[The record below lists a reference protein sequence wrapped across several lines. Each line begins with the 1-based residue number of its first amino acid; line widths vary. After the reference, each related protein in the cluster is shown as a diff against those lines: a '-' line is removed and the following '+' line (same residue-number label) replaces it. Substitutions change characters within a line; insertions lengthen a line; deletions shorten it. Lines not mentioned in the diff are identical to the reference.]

1 MNADMTSLFQLL
13 RRHVSADDANILL
26 SSVDIPAV
34 LRGEADATASRAV
47 IAQAL
52 NLLLLHDLLNRSA
65 ASRAYFDDLLQS
77 GGQLRFDHG
86 ALRTIDMADMGSLP
100 AGEEAITRILRPLG
114 YDMAEL
120 YPLDRLRMTGRSYRH
135 QDFPADIPQF
145 FVSELH
151 VDRFSSAFV
160 QAAARVTASSTDP
173 LDPDSLSALQI
184 LTDSHK
190 LPVPQAAELLGPLVR
205 CFSRRHAVPALDDYE
220 ILLAES
226 AEMAWISTE
235 GNAFNHATDRVDN
248 IDAVVAVQRD
258 AGRAVKKAVEISR
271 SGRVRQTAFL
281 ADKVERDFTNHG
293 QIIHRTVPGSFFE
306 FIERDPLPDGSGI
319 DLSFDTG
326 NAQGIFKMT
335 AATASA
341 TTTA

>member
-1 MNADMTSLFQLL
+1 MNAEMTSLFKIL
-13 RRHVSADDANILL
+13 RHNVSADAANMLL
-26 SSVDIPAV
+26 SSVEIPAV
-34 LRGEADATASRAV
+34 LRHEADTDASRAV
-47 IAQAL
+47 VAQAL

-65 ASRAYFDDLLQS
+65 VTRAYFDDLRQS
-77 GGQLRFDHG
+77 GAQLRFDHG
-86 ALRTIDMADMGSLP
+86 ALRTIDMADMGCLP

-114 YDMAEL
+114 YEMAEL

-151 VDRFSSAFV
+151 VDRFSPAFQ

-173 LDPDSLSALQI
+173 LDADSLSALKI

-235 GNAFNHATDRVDN
+235 GNAFNHATDRVVDMEP
-248 IDAVVAVQRD
+248 VVQAQRD

-281 ADKVERDFTNHG
+281 ADKVERPFMSNG
-293 QIIHRTVPGSFFE
+293 QSISRTVPGSFFE

-341 TTTA
+341 TTAV